1 VPPYAAET
9 LRVFLL
15 DDHDLVR
22 RGLRDVLAPARDL
35 QVVGDAA
42 SARTGAQAILRLD
55 VDVMVLD
62 LHLQDGTGIEV
73 CRAVRAEAPTVRGLL
88 LTSAGDD
95 EALAASVLAGAAGY
109 LVKLSNSIDVID
121 AVRRVGAGRTILDPA
136 ATAGAV
142 AALRSRASRLDPPLT
157 PEEKGVLDDVLA
169 GRTDADVAA
178 RTGTTLAR
186 TSALVAGLVGRLTG
200 R

>member
-1 VPPYAAET
+1 VQPYAGET

-35 QVVGDAA
+35 QVVGDSA
-42 SARTGAQAILRLD
+42 SARTAPRAILDLG
-55 VDVMVLD
+55 VHVMVLD
-62 LHLQDGTGIEV
+62 LQLQDGTGIEV
-73 CRAVRAEAPTVRGLL
+73 CRAVRAVDPSVRGLL

-121 AVRRVGAGRTILDPA
+121 AVRRVGVGRALLDASA
-136 ATAGAV
+136 AAGAT
-142 AALRSRASRLDPPLT
+142 AALRSRAAGLVPALT
-157 PEEKGVLDDVLA
+157 ADEWAVLDDVLG
-169 GRTDADVAA
+169 GRTDAQVAE
-178 RTGTTLAR
+178 RSGTSVQEASTR
-186 TSALVAGLVGRLTG
+186 VAGLVRRLTAA
-200 R
+200 